1 MPARTVNVR
10 SGTRLSTPVPCPA
23 NVRAVQLKLISL
35 LGLVVF
41 IGIAWAISA
50 NRKKFPWRAV
60 LGGIGLQFTFAVLIL
75 KTSAGAAVFDFFQRG
90 VTKLISFAD
99 EGSKMVF
106 GPMANTSLLSEKL
119 GPGNGF
125 IFIITVT
132 STIILVAAL
141 SSLLYHYGIL
151 QLVVRGTAW
160 VMQRLMRTSGSESL
174 AAAANIFMGQTEA
187 PLVIRPYLPT
197 MTRSEIMALMTGG
210 MATIAGGVLAAYVSF
225 GISAGHL
232 LTASVMS
239 APAALL
245 IAKVML
251 PETEKSETAAGATAK
266 IPRETINGLDA
277 LCRGASDGVMLAIN
291 VMAMLI
297 AFVAVVALANYLL
310 GLGLRPLGIHTEAP
324 LQKLFGWV
332 NAPVAWLMGVPLK
345 DCVAVGGILGERI
358 VLNEFI
364 GYLSLAKFS
373 ATLDPRSY
381 TLATYALCGFA
392 NFSSIAI
399 QIGGIGSL
407 APTRRADLAKLGFR
421 AMIAGLLACYITAT
435 IAGILI

>member
-1 MPARTVNVR
+1 M
-10 SGTRLSTPVPCPA
+10 
-23 NVRAVQLKLISL
+23 QLKLISL

-41 IGIAWAISA
+41 VGVAWSISTH
-50 NRKKFPWRAV
+50 RKLFPWRTVAWG
-60 LGGIGLQFTFAVLIL
+60 LGLQLLFGFFIL
-75 KTSAGAAVFDFFQRG
+75 NTDAGKRVFDFCQR
-90 VTKLISFAD
+90 VLTKLIGFAD

-106 GPMANTSLLSEKL
+106 GPLAKTDLLSEKL

-125 IFIITVT
+125 IFVITVAA
-132 STIILVAAL
+132 TIILVAAV
-141 SSLLYHYGIL
+141 SSLLYHYGVL
-151 QLVVRGTAW
+151 QLIVRCTAW

-187 PLVIRPYLPT
+187 PLVIRPYLPK
-197 MTRSEIMALMTGG
+197 MTRSEILAMMTGG

-251 PETEKSETAAGATAK
+251 PETEPSETAAGASAK
-266 IPRETINGLDA
+266 IPRETTNGLDA
-277 LCRGASDGVMLAIN
+277 LCRGASEGMMLASNI
-291 VMAMLI
+291 MAMLI

-310 GLGLRPLGIHTEAP
+310 SLGLRQVGVMNSTP
-324 LQKLFGWV
+324 LQTLFGWV
-332 NAPVAWLMGVPLK
+332 NAPFAWLMGVPWK
-345 DCVAVGGILGERI
+345 DCPAVGSILGERI
-358 VLNEFI
+358 VINEFV
-364 GYLSLAKFS
+364 GYLSLSKLT

-407 APTRRADLAKLGFR
+407 APTRRADLAKLGLR
-421 AMIAGLLACYITAT
+421 AMIGGLLASYLTAT

>member
-1 MPARTVNVR
+1 
-10 SGTRLSTPVPCPA
+10 
-23 NVRAVQLKLISL
+23 VQLKLISL

-41 IGIAWAISA
+41 IGLAWVLSSR
-50 NRKKFPWRAV
+50 RKQFPWRAV
-60 LGGIGLQFTFAVLIL
+60 LWGVGLQFLFGFLIL
-75 KTSAGAAVFDFFQRG
+75 KTSPGGQVFDFFQRA
-90 VTKLISFAD
+90 VTRLIGFAD

-106 GPMANTSLLSEKL
+106 GPLADTSLLQEKL

-125 IFIITVT
+125 IFVITVT
-132 STIILVAAL
+132 ATIILVAAL
-141 SSLLYHYGIL
+141 SSLLYHYGVL

-187 PLVIRPYLPT
+187 PLVIRPYLAR
-197 MTRSEIMALMTGG
+197 MTRSELLALMTGG

-251 PETEKSETAAGATAK
+251 PETEKSETAAGASAK

-297 AFVAVVALANYLL
+297 AFVAVVALANYLVS
-310 GLGLRPLGIHTEAP
+310 LGLRPLGIHSEAP
-324 LQKLFGWV
+324 LQTLFGWV
-332 NAPVAWLMGVPLK
+332 NAPFAWLIGVPPK
-345 DCVAVGGILGERI
+345 DCLAVGGILGERI
-358 VLNEFI
+358 VLNEFL
-364 GYLSLAKFS
+364 GYLSLAQ
-373 ATLDPRSY
+373 ATKSLEPRSY

-407 APTRRADLAKLGFR
+407 VPTRRTDLAQLGLR
-421 AMIAGLLACYITAT
+421 AMIGGLLACYVTAT
-435 IAGILI
+435 IAGILT

>member
-1 MPARTVNVR
+1 M
-10 SGTRLSTPVPCPA
+10 
-23 NVRAVQLKLISL
+23 QLKLISL
-35 LGLVVF
+35 LGLLVF
-41 IGIAWAISA
+41 VGVAWGLSS
-50 NRKKFPWRAV
+50 NRKQFPWRAV
-60 LGGIGLQFTFAVLIL
+60 LCGLGLQFLFGVLIL
-75 KTSAGAAVFDFFQRG
+75 KTTFGERVFDFCQRG
-90 VTKLISFAD
+90 VTKLIGFAD
-99 EGSKMVF
+99 EGSKMIF
-106 GPMANTSLLSEKL
+106 GPLANGDLLTEKL

-125 IFIITVT
+125 IFVITVT
-132 STIILVAAL
+132 ATIILVAAL
-141 SSLLYHYGIL
+141 SSLLYHYGVL

-197 MTRSEIMALMTGG
+197 MTRSEILALMTGG

-251 PETEKSETAAGATAK
+251 PETEQSPTAAGASAK
-266 IPRETINGLDA
+266 IPRETTNGLDA
-277 LCRGASDGVMLAIN
+277 LCRGASEGMMLAIN

-297 AFVAVVALANYLL
+297 AFVAVVALVNYLI
-310 GLGLRPLGIHTEAP
+310 GLGLRQFGYTGSTP
-324 LQKLFGWV
+324 LQTLFGWV
-332 NAPVAWLMGVPLK
+332 NAPFAWLMGVPWK
-345 DCVAVGGILGERI
+345 DCAAIGSVLGERI
-358 VLNEFI
+358 VINEFI
-364 GYLSLAKFS
+364 GYLSLSKLG
-373 ATLDPRSY
+373 ATIEPRSY
-381 TLATYALCGFA
+381 VLATYALCGFA

-407 APTRRADLAKLGFR
+407 APTRRADLAKLGLR
-421 AMIAGLLACYITAT
+421 AMIGGLLASYLTAT

>member
-1 MPARTVNVR
+1 M
-10 SGTRLSTPVPCPA
+10 
-23 NVRAVQLKLISL
+23 QLKLISL

-41 IGIAWAISA
+41 VGVAWSISTH
-50 NRKKFPWRAV
+50 RKLFPWRTVAWG
-60 LGGIGLQFTFAVLIL
+60 LGLQLLFGFFIL
-75 KTSAGAAVFDFFQRG
+75 NTDAGKRVFDFCQR
-90 VTKLISFAD
+90 VLTKLIGFAD

-106 GPMANTSLLSEKL
+106 GPLAKTDLLSEKL

-125 IFIITVT
+125 IFVITVAA
-132 STIILVAAL
+132 TIILVAAV
-141 SSLLYHYGIL
+141 SSLLYHYGVL
-151 QLVVRGTAW
+151 QLIVRGTAW

-187 PLVIRPYLPT
+187 PLVIRPYLPK
-197 MTRSEIMALMTGG
+197 MTRSEILAMMTGG

-232 LTASVMS
+232 LTASVIS

-251 PETEKSETAAGATAK
+251 PETEPSETAAGASAK
-266 IPRETINGLDA
+266 IPRETTNGLDA
-277 LCRGASDGVMLAIN
+277 LCRGASEGMMLAIN
-291 VMAMLI
+291 IMAMLI

-310 GLGLRPLGIHTEAP
+310 SLGLRQVGVMNSTP
-324 LQKLFGWV
+324 LQTLFGWV
-332 NAPVAWLMGVPLK
+332 NAPFAWLMGVPWK
-345 DCVAVGGILGERI
+345 DCPAVGSILGERI
-358 VLNEFI
+358 VINEFV
-364 GYLSLAKFS
+364 GYLSLSKLT

-407 APTRRADLAKLGFR
+407 APTRRADLAKLGLR
-421 AMIAGLLACYITAT
+421 AMIGGLLASYLTAT

>member
-1 MPARTVNVR
+1 M
-10 SGTRLSTPVPCPA
+10 
-23 NVRAVQLKLISL
+23 QLKLISL

-41 IGIAWAISA
+41 IAIAWAISA
-50 NRKKFPWRAV
+50 NKRKFPWRAV
-60 LGGIGLQFTFAVLIL
+60 TWGLGLQFIFGWLIL
-75 KTSAGAAVFDFFQRG
+75 KTTPGAAVFDFFQRG
-90 VTKLISFAD
+90 VTKLIGFAD

-106 GPMANTSLLSEKL
+106 GPLANTGLLAEKL
-119 GPGNGF
+119 GPQNSF
-125 IFIITVT
+125 IFVITVT
-132 STIILVAAL
+132 ATIILVAAL
-141 SSLLYHYGIL
+141 SSLFYHYGIL

-187 PLVIRPYLPT
+187 PLVIRPYLAR
-197 MTRSEIMALMTGG
+197 MTQSEILALMTGG

-245 IAKVML
+245 VAKVML
-251 PETEKSETAAGATAK
+251 PESEKSETAAGASAK
-266 IPRETINGLDA
+266 VPRETTNGLDA

-310 GLGLRPLGIHTEAP
+310 SVGLRQFGISAATP
-324 LQKLFGWV
+324 LQTVFGWL
-332 NAPVAWLMGVPLK
+332 NAPFAWLMGVPSK
-345 DCVAVGGILGERI
+345 DCLVIGGVLGERI

-364 GYLSLAKFS
+364 GYLSLSKLNAS
-373 ATLDPRSY
+373 LDPRSY

-407 APTRRADLAKLGFR
+407 VPSRRSDLARLGLR
-421 AMIAGLLACYITAT
+421 AMVGGLLASYLTAT
-435 IAGILI
+435 IAGILL

>member
-1 MPARTVNVR
+1 M
-10 SGTRLSTPVPCPA
+10 
-23 NVRAVQLKLISL
+23 QLKLVSL
-35 LGLVVF
+35 LGLAVF
-41 IGIAWAISA
+41 IGLAWAMSA
-50 NRKKFPWRAV
+50 NRKRFPWRAV
-60 LGGIGLQFTFAVLIL
+60 LWGLGLQFLFGFLIL
-75 KTSAGAAVFDFFQRG
+75 RTKPGDQVFNFFQRA
-90 VTKLISFAD
+90 VTKLIGFAD

-106 GPMANTSLLSEKL
+106 GPLANTDLLTEKL
-119 GPGNGF
+119 GQGNGF
-125 IFIITVT
+125 IFVITVT
-132 STIILVAAL
+132 ATIILVAAL
-141 SSLLYHYGIL
+141 SSLLYHYGVL

-187 PLVIRPYLPT
+187 PLVIRPYLAR
-197 MTRSEIMALMTGG
+197 MTRSEILALMTGG

-251 PETEKSETAAGATAK
+251 PETEPSETAAGASAK

-297 AFVAVVALANYLL
+297 AFVAVVALVNYLL
-310 GLGLRPLGIHTEAP
+310 ALGLRPLGIQTNAP
-324 LQKLFGWV
+324 LQTVFGWL
-332 NAPVAWLMGVPLK
+332 NAPFAWLMGVPWK
-345 DCVAVGGILGERI
+345 DCLSVGSILGERI

-364 GYLSLAKFS
+364 GYLSLSSLKPQLAE
-373 ATLDPRSY
+373 RSY

-407 APTRRADLAKLGFR
+407 MPNRRTDLAQLGLR
-421 AMIAGLLACYITAT
+421 AMIGGLLACYLTAT